1 MESYGNIY
9 KVLLFTIAP
18 VIISTSVY
26 NINQILDQ
34 VMFSKIMAAQ
44 GHAVKDYM
52 ALLGIYTGKYNT
64 LINVAG
70 DGKCA
75 WRICDPKSCRGDRT
89 RRPQTDLWK
98 DPPFDPFY
106 NVDRN
111 SELCWISDAVIA
123 AYEPALWGSEKNS
136 CGDVK
141 SRVNHGCAVLSVHGT
156 EFYPAGA

>member
-1 MESYGNIY
+1 MKRQLKRDHGTSVESYGNIY

-64 LINVAG
+64 LINVPLAMASALGVSAIPSLAG
-70 DGKCA
+70 A
-75 WRICDPKSCRGDRT
+75 NRS
-89 RRPQTDLWK
+89 RRSKTDLWE
-98 DPPFDPFY
+98 DPSFHPLHD
-106 NVDRN
+106 VDRN
-111 SELCWISDAVIA
+111 SKLCRISDVVIA
-123 AYEPALWGSEKNS
+123 AYESASMEIREKLLRR
-136 CGDVK
+136 C
-141 SRVNHGCAVLSVHGT
+141 
-156 EFYPAGA
+156 